1 MNAAVRLAILERRR
15 AAEES
20 VLLNL
25 QPWLVHG
32 RPALASP
39 YPAFAPRHTP
49 CAPLQEFCDA
59 DKSVRKR
66 DKTARKAHMAAMSPP
81 ELEAYLAPRL
91 IPTRTPEER
100 VMIALGLP
108 LPDPEGTPPVPPT
121 LCLVDAP
128 LPTLAAQPLAH
139 TPAPTLATSADL
151 LLALAV
157 ADQGSTMPPQ
167 EEAPVITSII

>member
-49 CAPLQEFCDA
+49 CAPLQGYCDT

-66 DKTARKAHMAAMSPP
+66 EKAARQAHMAAMNPA

-91 IPTRTPEER
+91 IPMRTTGER
-100 VMIALGLP
+100 LEIALGLP
-108 LPDPEGTPPVPPT
+108 RPDSEV
-121 LCLVDAP
+121 
-128 LPTLAAQPLAH
+128 
-139 TPAPTLATSADL
+139 TPAH
-151 LLALAV
+151 
-157 ADQGSTMPPQ
+157 
-167 EEAPVITSII
+167 PV

>member
-1 MNAAVRLAILERRR
+1 MNEADRLTLLERRR
-15 AAEES
+15 AAHER
-20 VLLNL
+20 VLLKTREW
-25 QPWLVHG
+25 QVHG

-81 ELEAYLAPRL
+81 ELEAYLAPLL
-91 IPTRTPEER
+91 IPTRTPVER

-108 LPDPEGTPPVPPT
+108 DSEVTPIESTEV
-121 LCLVDAP
+121 VD
-128 LPTLAAQPLAH
+128 LTV
-139 TPAPTLATSADL
+139 
-151 LLALAV
+151 AL
-157 ADQGSTMPPQ
+157 T
-167 EEAPVITSII
+167 

>member
-1 MNAAVRLAILERRR
+1 MNGAERVAILERRR

-20 VLLNL
+20 VLRNL

-49 CAPLQEFCDA
+49 CAPLQEFRDT

-66 DKTARKAHMAAMSPP
+66 DKDARKARMAAMSPP
-81 ELEAYLAPRL
+81 ELEAYLAPLL
-91 IPTRTPEER
+91 IPTRTPVER

-108 LPDPEGTPPVPPT
+108 DSEVTPIESTEV
-121 LCLVDAP
+121 VD
-128 LPTLAAQPLAH
+128 LTV
-139 TPAPTLATSADL
+139 
-151 LLALAV
+151 AL
-157 ADQGSTMPPQ
+157 T
-167 EEAPVITSII
+167 